1 MNIENAVFRKSS
13 ADFKKLVNYGFK
25 KENEKYI
32 LGKKF
37 LNDEFSAN
45 IIINKDG
52 NISGKVMDLQMN
64 EEYVN
69 IKTDTNGVFVNKVR
83 EAYKDILLDIK
94 NHCFNSKYFVSDQ
107 ANRIVTYIWDKYNRE
122 PEFLWERS
130 DGDAVFRRSDNNKW
144 FGIIMTVDKSKL
156 YNSKGLLEIIN
167 VKLDADKIQNLLK
180 RKGYYEAYHMNKK
193 YWITIVLDDT
203 LSDDDIEMLINESY
217 NLVK

>member
-1 MNIENAVFRKSS
+1 MNIENTIFRKGSVN
-13 ADFKKLVNYGFK
+13 FEKLENYGFK
-25 KENEKYI
+25 KENGKYI
-32 LGKKF
+32 LEKKF
-37 LNDEFSAN
+37 LNGEFSAN
-45 IIINKDG
+45 IIIGEDG
-52 NISGKVMDLQMN
+52 DINGKVIDLQMN

-69 IKTDTNGVFVNKVR
+69 IRTDSNGVFVNKVR

-107 ANRIVTYIWDKYNRE
+107 ANRIVDYVRNKYNRS

-156 YNSKGLLEIIN
+156 YNDKGLLEIIN
-167 VKLDADKIQNLLK
+167 VKLDTDKIQNLLK